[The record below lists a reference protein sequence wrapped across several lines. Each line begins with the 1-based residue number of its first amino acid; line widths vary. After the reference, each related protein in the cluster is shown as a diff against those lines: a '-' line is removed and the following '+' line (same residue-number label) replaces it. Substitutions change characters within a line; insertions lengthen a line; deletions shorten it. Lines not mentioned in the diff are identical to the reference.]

1 MITERGKAV
10 GRGTVAAAV
19 ILLGVGVVT
28 VVRGPSIPEYSSSV
42 TFFVQ
47 SDGQQGADPHRVM
60 ESYAATVRG
69 DAMATRI
76 VGEVGSGL
84 TVDELREELEVTNED
99 DTVLLTATVTDASA
113 ERSLSIAKAI
123 AADLPAVIAETAGD
137 GLAGTQV
144 KVIAGPELGPD
155 PS

>member
-19 ILLGVGVVT
+19 ILLGLGVVT
-28 VVRGPSIPEYSSSV
+28 VVRGPSLPEYTSSV

-47 SDGQQGADPHRVM
+47 SNGQQISDPPSAV
-60 ESYAATVRG
+60 EFYAAAVRG

-76 VGEVGSGL
+76 VGEVGQGL
-84 TVDELREELEVTNED
+84 TVDELRDEIEVTTED
-99 DTVLLTATVTDASA
+99 DTVVLTATVTDASA

-123 AADLPAVIAETAGD
+123 AADLPAVVPQSAG
-137 GLAGTQV
+137 GLAGTQLTMV
-144 KVIAGPELGPD
+144 SEPELDPD
-155 PS
+155 PG